1 MQKGAVNTFTTPFS
15 VCDSLAWIRTKTKRI
30 KISCA
35 NHYTT
40 RPHRCGAKRMRL
52 AGSFV
57 PQDIDSCKPKMKK

>member
-35 NHYTT
+35 TFTPRDHTDVAQSADALRRALYHKTQI
-40 RPHRCGAKRMRL
+40 L
-52 AGSFV
+52 ASL
-57 PQDIDSCKPKMKK
+57 K